1 MKKVEKFAFL
11 MQVEII
17 SRIDASLV
25 SALEY
30 RNKIEKKLVWIK
42 CNNFMYGFFIRSNW
56 VIEGSWSIPKMF
68 KS

>member
-30 RNKIEKKLVWIK
+30 RNKIEKKLV
-42 CNNFMYGFFIRSNW
+42 
-56 VIEGSWSIPKMF
+56 
-68 KS
+68 